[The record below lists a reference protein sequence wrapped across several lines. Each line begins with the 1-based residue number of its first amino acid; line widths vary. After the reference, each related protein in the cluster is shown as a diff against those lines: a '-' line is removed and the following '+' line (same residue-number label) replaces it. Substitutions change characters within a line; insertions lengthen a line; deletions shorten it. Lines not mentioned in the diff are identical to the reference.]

1 MAVHVIVTIRSYVIA
16 ATFAVAFAVNATAA
30 RAQSLP
36 SPSPAPSQRQSL
48 DDAWWTGPLLAP
60 AAGTLPRGH
69 LLVEP
74 YVYDVMQY
82 GSYDRNG
89 ALLAAQHQNGF
100 GNLTYIIYGL
110 VNRLSVGLIP
120 TFGYTNVS
128 SGPSSSNIGM
138 GDLGVTAQYRLTPD
152 TWLAKASL
160 AIQETFPTGAY
171 ENLGGDPNNGF
182 GSGAYNTKVSLY
194 TQTLAWMPNGRILRL
209 RLNLS
214 QSFSSSASVYGV
226 SVYGTGANFA
236 GSVFPGATS
245 TIDAAG
251 EYSITSNWVLATD
264 LVYGYSGNT
273 RLTSASATTNL
284 GTSESYAFA
293 PAVEYNWNANVG
305 LIGGVRLFPAGRN
318 TSASVTP
325 VFAINYVH

>member
-1 MAVHVIVTIRSYVIA
+1 VTIRSFVVA
-16 ATFAVAFAVNATAA
+16 ATFAVGFAVTATAG

-36 SPSPAPSQRQSL
+36 SPSPTPSQRQSL

-60 AAGTLPRGH
+60 GAGTLPRGH
-69 LLVEP
+69 ILVEP

-89 ALLAAQHQNGF
+89 TLQAAQHQNGF

-110 VNRLSVGLIP
+110 VKRFSVGLIP
-120 TFGYTNVS
+120 TFGYTKVS

-138 GDLGVTAQYRLTPD
+138 GDLGVLAQYRLTPD

-171 ENLGGDPNNGF
+171 ENLGGNPNNGF
-182 GSGAYNTKVSLY
+182 GSGVYNTKVSLY

-214 QSFSSSASVYGV
+214 QSFSSHGSLSGV
-226 SVYGTGANFA
+226 SVYGTGTDFS
-236 GSVFPGATS
+236 GTVVPGNTF
-245 TIDAAG
+245 TVDAAG
-251 EYSITSNWVLATD
+251 EYSITRNWVFATD
-264 LVYGYSGNT
+264 LVHG
-273 RLTSASATTNL
+273 TTGDTLIEGGGIVNHL
-284 GTSESYAFA
+284 GWSNSFAFA
-293 PAVEYNWNANVG
+293 PAFEYNWSPA
-305 LIGGVRLFPAGRN
+305 IGIIAGVRLFPAGHN

>member
-1 MAVHVIVTIRSYVIA
+1 MPAGHV
-16 ATFAVAFAVNATAA
+16 
-30 RAQSLP
+30 
-36 SPSPAPSQRQSL
+36 
-48 DDAWWTGPLLAP
+48 
-60 AAGTLPRGH
+60 
-69 LLVEP
+69 LVEP

-82 GSYDRNG
+82 GAYDVNG
-89 ALLAAQHQNGF
+89 HVIAVPHQNGF

-110 VNRLSVGLIP
+110 VNRFSVGLIP

-152 TWLAKASL
+152 AWLAKASL

-171 ENLGGDPNNGF
+171 ENLGSNPNNGF
-182 GSGAYNTKVSLY
+182 GSGVYNTKVSLY
-194 TQTLAWMPNGRILRL
+194 SQTLAWMPNGRILRL

-214 QSFSSSASVYGV
+214 QSFSTSASVYGV
-226 SVYGTGANFA
+226 SVYGTGASFA
-236 GSVFPGATS
+236 GDVFPGATS
-245 TIDAAG
+245 TIDVAG

-264 LVYGYSGNT
+264 LVYGYSANT
-273 RLTSASATTNL
+273 RLTSGSAITNL

-293 PAVEYNWNANVG
+293 PAVEYNWSANVG
-305 LIGGVRLFPAGRN
+305 LIAGVRVFPAGRN

-325 VFAINYVH
+325 VFAVNYVH